1 MHAAVIHF
9 RTLDVYARCIYY
21 CGMEPE
27 VAKYH
32 FGALALA
39 VADSIAS
46 VSASFSPSGPATAVM
61 VFLSMEPGLPISV
74 LASRIRLSHAGTVRL
89 IDRLEHEQLVERRR
103 HIADRRARFIHL
115 TNSGKKITE
124 ALLKA
129 REQVISECV
138 SPLSPNDLDILGML
152 SERLL
157 VANGF
162 DKDGSVSLCHLCGYS
177 RIAPS
182 RSKAKPGAHDAGTS
196 HQTADD
202 MIRQA

>member
-115 TNSGKKITE
+115 TNSGKKITD

-138 SPLSPNDLDILGML
+138 SPLSPNDLDILGVL
-152 SERLL
+152 SERLF

-162 DKDGSVSLCHLCGYS
+162 DKDGSISLCHLCGYS

>member
-1 MHAAVIHF
+1 MHAAVIH
-9 RTLDVYARCIYY
+9 TLEVYARSIYS

-32 FGALALA
+32 LGAL
-39 VADSIAS
+39 
-46 VSASFSPSGPATAVM
+46 
-61 VFLSMEPGLPISV
+61 
-74 LASRIRLSHAGTVRL
+74 
-89 IDRLEHEQLVERRR
+89 
-103 HIADRRARFIHL
+103 
-115 TNSGKKITE
+115 

-129 REQVISECV
+129 REQVISECI

-182 RSKAKPGAHDAGTS
+182 RGKAKPGRSPRWNVASEG
-196 HQTADD
+196 
-202 MIRQA
+202 

>member
-1 MHAAVIHF
+1 
-9 RTLDVYARCIYY
+9 
-21 CGMEPE
+21 MEPE

-32 FGALALA
+32 LGALALA

-46 VSASFSPSGPATAVM
+46 VSASFSPSGPGTAVM
-61 VFLSMEPGLPISV
+61 VLLSMEPGLPISV
-74 LASRIRLSHAGTVRL
+74 LATSIGLSHAGTVRL
-89 IDRLEHEQLVERRR
+89 IDRLEREQLVERRR
-103 HIADRRARFIHL
+103 QITDRRARFIHL
-115 TNSGKKITE
+115 TNSGKNITD

-129 REQVISECV
+129 REQVISECI

-182 RSKAKPGAHDAGTS
+182 RGKAKPGRSPRWNVASEG
-196 HQTADD
+196 
-202 MIRQA
+202 

>member
-89 IDRLEHEQLVERRR
+89 IDRLEREQLVERRR

-138 SPLSPNDLDILGML
+138 SPLSPNDLDILGVL
-152 SERLL
+152 SERLF

-162 DKDGSVSLCHLCGYS
+162 DKDGSISLCHLCGYS